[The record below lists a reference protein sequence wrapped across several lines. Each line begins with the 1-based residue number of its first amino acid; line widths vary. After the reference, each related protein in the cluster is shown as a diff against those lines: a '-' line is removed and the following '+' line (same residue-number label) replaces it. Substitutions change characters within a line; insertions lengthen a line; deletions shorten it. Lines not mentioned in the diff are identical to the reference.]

1 ISVLRKENEQLQRD
15 RSSRIE
21 LRMQSSSSRC
31 RFTLST
37 LVIIALQTD
46 PVVCPDRLSVDNFR
60 SHERLYSSELQRLNK
75 LISEEEIGDRK
86 PSHFLRHI
94 HSPVG
99 AIVMQDNLR
108 WIIWLQRLWSTVRAI
123 FKTQLELKIDN

>member
-1 ISVLRKENEQLQRD
+1 MNNSNGIEAVE
-15 RSSRIE
+15 SSYE
-21 LRMQSSSSRC
+21 C
-31 RFTLST
+31 RA
-37 LVIIALQTD
+37 VAA
-46 PVVCPDRLSVDNFR
+46 VADRLSVHNFR
-60 SHERLYSSELQRLNK
+60 SHERLSSSELQRLNK

-86 PSHFLRHI
+86 PSQFLRHI